1 MFMMN
6 KGVLSMQKHPEN
18 RGESLETLW
27 GVCHWQLSPL
37 GLCRVQIEEASSP
50 AKQGECSQAPT
61 LEEGLEGFYDLW
73 REPFRYW
80 LAHRDLPCPLPL
92 DLAGTPFQK
101 SVWRAIQDIPYGQT
115 LTYTTL
121 AQQIQ
126 KPRAVRAVA
135 QACAKNP
142 LALVVPCHRVLG
154 RQGQLSGFRWGLA
167 LKAKLLQEERAVFLP
182 LKDGKN

>member
-1 MFMMN
+1 
-6 KGVLSMQKHPEN
+6 MQEDLEN
-18 RGESLETLW
+18 RVESLETPW

-37 GLCRVQIEEASSP
+37 GLCRVQIQETSSHI
-50 AKQGECSQAPT
+50 KQGELTQFIK
-61 LEEGLEGFYDLW
+61 LEERLEGGYDLW
-73 REPFRYW
+73 REPFRHW

-115 LTYTTL
+115 LTYTAL

-154 RQGQLSGFRWGLA
+154 RQGQLSGFRWGLS
-167 LKAKLLQEERAVFLP
+167 LKAKLLEEEGAVFLP
-182 LKDGKN
+182 LKDGKK